1 MSTSKVVS
9 LGFKSRNRHL
19 VESWWNRQSYFE
31 LIKAQCEVQ
40 DLGKLLG
47 QRLLPLQVLSG
58 VVVGLAGQSSQEATQ
73 RRFCEKEKSDIC
85 VRGAAASEGECENIS
100 TIRGKLMSYE
110 SVRAQMASYRLEHK
124 WPTRVELGQAQ
135 VR

>member
-1 MSTSKVVS
+1 MQFTSTSKVVS

-19 VESWWNRQSYFE
+19 VESWSYFE

-85 VRGAAASEGECENIS
+85 VRGAAASSEGERENIG